1 MRKYK
6 TDFEEREG
14 RWRRITGLPSESSTS
29 SESTL
34 AQASGR
40 GNHVKDSVWIR
51 TDKKVVPAACKSPG
65 QALNR
70 SDIESRNTYPKALRE
85 KTN

>member
-14 RWRRITGLPSESSTS
+14 KWRRTTGLPSESTTA
-29 SESTL
+29 SESTF

-40 GNHVKDSVWIR
+40 GSHVKDSVWIH
-51 TDKKVVPAACKSPG
+51 TANKAATAACKSPG

-70 SDIESRNTYPKALRE
+70 SDSASRNTDPKALRQ